1 MEIKLN
7 STYKGT
13 RILFADK
20 AKSKRVLLNQ
30 MIEIL
35 ESYGYQEIMIPIIQ
49 KQETFQ
55 SKVGDENRNMMF
67 NFKDRGNRD
76 LCLSPEYTAIV
87 QQLSTEK
94 FKFTKDVK
102 MFYIGECFRG
112 ENTQAGRWRQ
122 FTQFGVEILNPS
134 KDYSEEMVEIATKL
148 IELVTKNYEINL
160 DATRGL
166 DYYKGGK
173 GFEIACPELGSSK
186 QVCGGGSYEGGVG
199 FAIGVDR
206 LIILNNEIIS

>member
-1 MEIKLN
+1 MEIKLQ

-13 RILFADK
+13 RILFNES
-20 AKSKRVLLNQ
+20 AKSKRKLLNN
-30 MIEIL
+30 MIDVL

-55 SKVGDENRNMMF
+55 SKVGDENKNMMF

-87 QQLSTEK
+87 QQLSLDKMKYE
-94 FKFTKDVK
+94 KDVK

-112 ENTQAGRWRQ
+112 ENPQSGRWRQ
-122 FTQFGVEILNPS
+122 FTQFGVEVLNPS
-134 KDYSEEMVEIATKL
+134 KDYSEEMIEIATKL
-148 IELVTKNYEINL
+148 IQLVTINYELNVE
-160 DATRGL
+160 ATRGL
-166 DYYKGGK
+166 DYYKDGK
-173 GFEIACPELGSSK
+173 GFEVSCSELGSSK
-186 QVCGGGSYEGGVG
+186 QICGGGSYEGGIG

-206 LIILNNEIIS
+206 LLLCK

>member
-1 MEIKLN
+1 MEIKID

-13 RILFADK
+13 RILFAET
-20 AKSKRVLLNQ
+20 AKSKRVLLND

-49 KQETFQ
+49 KQETFA
-55 SKVGDENRNMMF
+55 SKVGDENQNMMY

-87 QQLSTEK
+87 QQLASNRMK
-94 FKFTKDVK
+94 FDKDVK

-112 ENTQAGRWRQ
+112 ENTQYGRWRQ
-122 FTQFGVEILNPS
+122 FTQFGVEVLNPS
-134 KDYSEEMVEIATKL
+134 KDYSDEMVEIATKL
-148 IELVTKNYEINL
+148 IKLVTKNYELNTE
-160 DATRGL
+160 ATRGL
-166 DYYKGGK
+166 DYYDGGK
-173 GFEIACPELGSSK
+173 GFEIACPELGAAK
-186 QVCGGGSYEGGVG
+186 QICGGGSYKGGVG

-206 LIILNNEIIS
+206 LLLCNK

>member
-1 MEIKLN
+1 MEIKLD

-13 RILFADK
+13 RILLSET
-20 AKSKRVLLNQ
+20 AKSKRILLNQ
-30 MIEIL
+30 MIDIL

-55 SKVGDENRNMMF
+55 SKVGDENKNMMF
-67 NFKDRGNRD
+67 NFKDRGDRD
-76 LCLSPEYTAIV
+76 ICLAPEYTAII
-87 QQLSTEK
+87 QQLSLSRLKYEK
-94 FKFTKDVK
+94 DLKL
-102 MFYIGECFRG
+102 FYIGECFRG

-122 FTQFGVEILNPS
+122 FTQFGVEIINPS
-134 KDYSEEMVEIATKL
+134 KDYSIEMVEIANKL

-173 GFEIACPELGSSK
+173 GFEISCPELGSSK
-186 QVCGGGSYEGGVG
+186 QVCGGGSYEGGIG

-206 LIILNNEIIS
+206 LLMCKI